1 MVSQDQ
7 GFAFRLLKD
16 YFFRYSCNDLLTS
29 ITKRV
34 FFTLKISRAQL
45 T

>member
-7 GFAFRLLKD
+7 GFASRLLKD
-16 YFFRYSCNDLLTS
+16 YFFGYSCTDLLTS

-34 FFTLKISRAQL
+34 FLTLKISPAQL